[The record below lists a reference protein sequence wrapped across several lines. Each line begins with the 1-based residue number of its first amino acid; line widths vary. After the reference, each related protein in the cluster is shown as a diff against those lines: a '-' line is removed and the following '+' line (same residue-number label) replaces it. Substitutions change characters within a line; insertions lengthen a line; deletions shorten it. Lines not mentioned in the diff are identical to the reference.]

1 MSAPRRFRI
10 RHAKTRRTLF
20 TLEAA
25 THGEAAELTSRTQ
38 YDRQFALRMTSWNGR
53 DGIFAA
59 LDDRTG
65 EEKERFFVEAEDGTG
80 RIVVPPS
87 FPPSYTVED
96 AKRMQAQQ
104 REMTNGK
111 GKANGKRN
119 GKAKHKRR

>member
-53 DGIFAA
+53 DGIFAS
-59 LDDRTG
+59 LDDKTG
-65 EEKERFFVEAEDGTG
+65 EERERFWVEAEDGTG

-104 REMTNGK
+104 RTETK
-111 GKANGKRN
+111 GKSNGKRN
-119 GKAKHKRR
+119 GKAKHRRR

>member
-1 MSAPRRFRI
+1 MSSAPRRFRI
-10 RHAKTRRTLF
+10 RHALTKRLRTVVEAF
-20 TLEAA
+20 T
-25 THGEAAELTSRTQ
+25 HQQAAEATANSFGRT
-38 YDRQFALRMTSWNGR
+38 FALRMTSWNGR
-53 DGIFAA
+53 DGVFAA

-96 AKRMQAQQ
+96 AKRMQAAQ
-104 REMTNGK
+104 REETNGK